1 MLYICINRSCC
12 SIYTNARSR
21 KRKHI
26 INAYIYFNN
35 KLFEILSMYVSK
47 CVYKTEIKLN

>member
-1 MLYICINRSCC
+1 MLYICINRSCS

-26 INAYIYFNN
+26 INAYIYLYFNN
-35 KLFEILSMYVSK
+35 KLFEILSM
-47 CVYKTEIKLN
+47 